1 VPNASRRALRFR
13 TRSHSLFDNSPPFAA
28 IAIERH
34 SCFGINRRAMQSTG
48 EVECPRREDQN
59 GFDPEASVLSSSN
72 DTSMGRSVNLS
83 LLIGLFRSAMP
94 LGVRL
99 IRGGYLGGEGVPLV
113 LIVLSQLIGAYRS
126 Q

>member
-1 VPNASRRALRFR
+1 
-13 TRSHSLFDNSPPFAA
+13 
-28 IAIERH
+28 
-34 SCFGINRRAMQSTG
+34 MQSTG